1 MSDFAKKV
9 ALGICKTKLSGM
21 VSVLPAHHCPQV

>member
-1 MSDFAKKV
+1 MSDFANKV
-9 ALGICKTKLSGM
+9 ALGIYKTELSGM

>member
-9 ALGICKTKLSGM
+9 ALGICKTEFSVM
-21 VSVLPAHHCPQV
+21 VSVLPAHNCPQV